1 LCSAKYL
8 RFTKHYYDMIAVFL
22 TLQTIKSKRMV
33 QVKHRGENT
42 EKLNKIIEAA
52 QRRFGVY
59 GLEKTSMREIAS
71 DLGISKASLYYY
83 FPDKEHLY
91 VHVVEKEHDEF
102 IRNLRVNMQQSEF
115 PDQMV
120 RKFVETRMELF
131 RTFLNLSRFK
141 MSNLMEFKTL
151 MNESWVRSKAKEM
164 KIISDVLKTG
174 MENGFFKQDN
184 PDELAELFIDV
195 LRGLRTTFIKNKEY
209 FFLDEDEYAV
219 LVEKTNRFTEVFIRG
234 ILK

>member
-1 LCSAKYL
+1 
-8 RFTKHYYDMIAVFL
+8 
-22 TLQTIKSKRMV
+22 MV

-102 IRNLRVNMQQSEF
+102 IRNLRINMQQSEL
-115 PDQMV
+115 PDQMI

-151 MNESWVRSKAKEM
+151 MNESWVRSKTKEI
-164 KIISDVLKTG
+164 KIISDVLKKG
-174 MENGFFKQDN
+174 MENEFFKQDN
-184 PDELAELFIDV
+184 PDELAALFIDV

-209 FFLDEDEYAV
+209 FFLDDDEYAV
-219 LVEKTNRFTEVFIRG
+219 LMEKTNLFTDVFIRG

>member
-1 LCSAKYL
+1 MCSAKYL

>member
-1 LCSAKYL
+1 
-8 RFTKHYYDMIAVFL
+8 
-22 TLQTIKSKRMV
+22 MV

-91 VHVVEKEHDEF
+91 VHVIEKEHDEF
-102 IRNLRVNMQQSEF
+102 IRNLRINMQQSEL
-115 PDQMV
+115 PDQMI
-120 RKFVETRMELF
+120 RNFVETRLELF

-141 MSNLMEFKTL
+141 MSNIMEFKSL
-151 MNESWVRSKAKEM
+151 MNESWIRSKTKEI
-164 KIISDVLKTG
+164 KIMSDVLRQG
-174 MENGFFKQDN
+174 MENGIFGQDN
-184 PDELAELFIDV
+184 PDELAALFIDV

-209 FFLDEDEYAV
+209 FFLDDEEYAV
-219 LVEKTNRFTEVFIRG
+219 LVEKTNRFTEVFIHG

>member
-1 LCSAKYL
+1 MCSAKYL

-164 KIISDVLKTG
+164 KIISDVLKTE